1 MAVPSNATYSNGS
14 GVVSGDQLDTFVQG
28 GMLVAN
34 LRVFT
39 GLSNMTV
46 VTLGTST
53 AGDGGGGEFFWNS
66 TSTATDDG
74 VTVIRPYGLTVGAWL
89 RVPQQI
95 SGGYISNV
103 AITGSSFGSG
113 TISNTAISNGTVAN
127 AAISGGTIANATISN
142 VTYAGNLSVAGTVAM
157 GSSFLRNK
165 LINGGM
171 AVDQRNAGASQ
182 TITAG
187 AALAYTVDRWYG
199 YCTGANVTGQRVSAS
214 APNQY
219 VYQITGATGNTAV
232 GFGQRIETANSYDLA
247 GTTSTLSVAL
257 AASSI
262 TTVNWTASYA
272 NSTDTFGTLASPT
285 VTQIATGTFTVS
297 SALTTYNKQISIPSA
312 AITGLQIVFT
322 TAALTGTLS
331 IGTVQLEPGSVA
343 TPFERTDIG
352 RELIRCQRYFETT
365 YNTGVALGTAA
376 QNGQGDF
383 QTISYSSTYGTSI
396 VYPFKV
402 TKRISPTIVG
412 YNPVSGAVSTFQDYS
427 VSAPNGSLGIS
438 VTGPQSVGV
447 YNVSSSWSV
456 GHIMA
461 IHLAINAE
469 L

>member
-14 GVVSGDQLDTFVQG
+14 GVISGDQLDTFVQG

-39 GLSNMTV
+39 GLANMTV

-53 AGDGGGGEFFWNS
+53 AGDGGGGEFYWNS

-74 VTVIRPYGLTVGAWL
+74 VTVVRPYGLTVGAWL

-127 AAISGGTIANATISN
+127 AAISGGTVANATISN
-142 VTYAGNLSVAGTVAM
+142 ATYSGNFAVVGNVSATGTVSMAT
-157 GSSFLRNK
+157 SFLRNK

-171 AVDQRNAGASQ
+171 AVDQRNSGASQ

-187 AALAYTVDRWYG
+187 AALAYTVDRWYA

-247 GTTSTLSVAL
+247 GTTATLSVAL

-297 SALTTYNKQISIPSA
+297 STLTTYNKQISIPSA

-331 IGTVQLEPGSVA
+331 IGTAQLEPGSVETA
-343 TPFERTDIG
+343 FERRSAG
-352 RELIRCQRYFETT
+352 QELALCQRYFIDSNPSSSTASATT
-365 YNTGVALGTAA
+365 VACASGSGNTTSSPIILPTTMRIAPSISTRNVAVFNGSGIGVSATFPFSIQLYIVSTASGVAQLNA
-376 QNGQGDF
+376 
-383 QTISYSSTYGTSI
+383 
-396 VYPFKV
+396 
-402 TKRISPTIVG
+402 
-412 YNPVSGAVSTFQDYS
+412 TFNF
-427 VSAPNGSLGIS
+427 SAS
-438 VTGPQSVGV
+438 
-447 YNVSSSWSV
+447 
-456 GHIMA
+456 
-461 IHLAINAE
+461 AE

>member
-14 GVVSGDQLDTFVQG
+14 GVISGDQLDTFVQG
-28 GMLVAN
+28 GALVAN

-46 VTLGTST
+46 ATIGTST
-53 AGDGGGGEFFWNS
+53 AGDGGGGEFYWNS

-74 VTVIRPYGLTVGAWL
+74 VTVVRPYGLTVGAWL

-103 AITGSSFGSG
+103 AITGSSFGTG
-113 TISNTAISNGTVAN
+113 TISNTAISNS
-127 AAISGGTIANATISN
+127 AISGGTISNATILN
-142 VTYAGNLSVAGTVAM
+142 VSYAGNLSVAGTVAM
-157 GSSFLRNK
+157 GSSFVRNK

-171 AVDQRNAGASQ
+171 AIDQRNAGASQ

-187 AALAYTVDRWYG
+187 AALAYTVDRWYA

-219 VYQITGATGNTAV
+219 IYQITGAPGNTAV

-272 NSTDTFGTLASPT
+272 NSTDTFGTIASPT

-297 SALTTYNKQISIPSA
+297 SVLTTYNTQISIPSA

-331 IGTVQLEPGSVA
+331 IGNAQLEPGSAA
-343 TPFERTDIG
+343 TPFERLGISQV
-352 RELIRCQRYFETT
+352 LSKCQRYFETT
-365 YNTGVALGTAA
+365 YNGVA
-376 QNGQGDF
+376 
-383 QTISYSSTYGTSI
+383 IGTSGQTSNGDYEFVSLNSSDSYAAGYF
-396 VYPFKV
+396 VYSV
-402 TKRISPTIVG
+402 LKRVAPTIAV
-412 YNPVSGAVSTFQDYS
+412 YNPSTGAGGLFWDYTSSATNGTLQSINITPRSFQCF
-427 VSAPNGSLGIS
+427 
-438 VTGPQSVGV
+438 
-447 YNVSSSWSV
+447 NVSSSWTAAHQI
-456 GHIMA
+456 G
-461 IHLAINAE
+461 IHLTISAE